1 MRKTISVILSFSV
14 LVLAGCGNAG
24 GTPQHGIAQT
34 TGVSDVLAS
43 ATAESTTDITDT
55 SASSETE
62 EINIYDISN
71 ILEYGDDEVDL
82 DLTVLSSNMIYSEVF
97 AMVYAPDEYIGKTI
111 KMEGIFSYVEDEATG
126 NCYYA
131 CIVRDAT
138 QCCAQGIEF
147 IPTEDYTYPDDFP
160 AVGEDICVAG
170 VFDTYKEGNGQY
182 ITLRDARLLPLTA
195 E

>member
-1 MRKTISVILSFSV
+1 MRKTISVILFFSV
-14 LVLAGCGNAG
+14 LALAGCGNAG
-24 GTPQHGIAQT
+24 GTPQHSIAQT

-43 ATAESTTDITDT
+43 ATAESTTNIADT
-55 SASSETE
+55 SASPETE
-62 EINIYDISN
+62 ETNIYDISN

-82 DLTVLSSNMIYSEVF
+82 DLTVLSANMIYSEVF
-97 AMVYAPDEYIGKTI
+97 AMVYTPEEYMGKTI
-111 KMEGIFSYVEDEATG
+111 KMEGIFSYVYDETTG

-147 IPTEDYTYPDDFP
+147 VPSDEYTYPDDFP

-170 VFDTYKEGNGQY
+170 VFDTYMEGNGRY
-182 ITLRDARLLPLTA
+182 LTLRDARLLPLTG

>member
-1 MRKTISVILSFSV
+1 MRKSLSVILSV
-14 LVLAGCGNAG
+14 ALLTLAGCSSAD

-43 ATAESTTDITDT
+43 ATAESTTNIPDT
-55 SASSETE
+55 SASPETE
-62 EINIYDISN
+62 ETNIYDISN

-82 DLTVLSSNMIYSEVF
+82 DLTVLSANMIYSEVF
-97 AMVYAPDEYIGKTI
+97 AMVYTPEEYMGKTI
-111 KMEGIFSYVEDEATG
+111 KIEGIFSYVYDETTG

-147 IPTEDYTYPDDFP
+147 IPSDEYTYPDDFP
-160 AVGEDICVAG
+160 AVGEDICVSG
-170 VFDTYKEGNGQY
+170 VFDTYMEGNGRY
-182 ITLRDARLLPLTA
+182 LTLRDARLLPLTG

>member
-1 MRKTISVILSFSV
+1 MRKTLSVILSVSA
-14 LVLAGCGNAG
+14 LALAGCQSAG
-24 GTPQHGIAQT
+24 GTSQHGINQT
-34 TGVSDVLAS
+34 TGVADVLAA
-43 ATAESTTDITDT
+43 ATAESTTET
-55 SASSETE
+55 SATSSESE
-62 EINIYDISN
+62 ETNIYDISS
-71 ILEYGDDEVDL
+71 ILEYGDEDVDL

-97 AMVYAPDEYIGKTI
+97 AMVYAPEEYIGKTI
-111 KMEGIFSYVEDEATG
+111 KMEGMFSYVEDESTG
-126 NCYYA
+126 KCYYA

-182 ITLRDARLLPLTA
+182 ITLRDARLLPLTS

>member
-1 MRKTISVILSFSV
+1 MRKTLSVILSVSA
-14 LVLAGCGNAG
+14 LALAGCQSAG
-24 GTPQHGIAQT
+24 GTSQHGINQT
-34 TGVSDVLAS
+34 TGVADVLAA
-43 ATAESTTDITDT
+43 ATAESTTDT
-55 SASSETE
+55 STAVSESE
-62 EINIYDISN
+62 ETNIYNISS
-71 ILEYGDDEVDL
+71 ILEYGDEDVDL

-97 AMVYAPDEYIGKTI
+97 AMVYAPEEYIGKTI
-111 KMEGIFSYVEDEATG
+111 KMEGMFSYVEDESTG
-126 NCYYA
+126 KCYYA

-182 ITLRDARLLPLTA
+182 ITLRDARLLPLTS

>member
-1 MRKTISVILSFSV
+1 MRKTLSVIISVSL
-14 LVLAGCGNAG
+14 LALMGCRTAESE
-24 GTPQHGIAQT
+24 PRHGFTQA
-34 TGVSDVLAS
+34 TGVADVLAS
-43 ATAESTTDITDT
+43 ATADSTADT
-55 SASSETE
+55 SAAVTESEET
-62 EINIYDISN
+62 NIYDIES
-71 ILEYGDDEVDL
+71 ILEYGDDDVDL

>member
-1 MRKTISVILSFSV
+1 M
-14 LVLAGCGNAG
+14 
-24 GTPQHGIAQT
+24 
-34 TGVSDVLAS
+34 
-43 ATAESTTDITDT
+43 
-55 SASSETE
+55 
-62 EINIYDISN
+62 
-71 ILEYGDDEVDL
+71 DL

-147 IPTEDYTYPDDFP
+147 ELDEPGNYPDGFP
-160 AVGEDICVAG
+160 EINGECTVIG
-170 VFDTYKEGNGQY
+170 VFDTYDEGDY
-182 ITLRDARLLPLTA
+182 RYATLRHAKMTF
-195 E
+195 